1 MNYNAIVDLLNK
13 KIDREIED
21 ETAAYT
27 FKSIS
32 NHRKVKNKYEV
43 FVEWETGEKIWEP
56 IAIIRQ
62 DDPVTLAKYGLE
74 HDILDEPGWKR
85 LRNYVK
91 SAKRLSRNIKQA
103 RMFAARTAQR
113 YKFGVKAPRS
123 EKEARMFDSDNGNKL
138 WDDAV
143 TQELDQVVLEYEV
156 FKDEGKY
163 VGKKQVPKG
172 YQVIRLNMIFDVKH
186 DLHHKMRLVA
196 GGHLTQ
202 QSGDT
207 SYSSVA
213 SLRSIRLVTF
223 IAELNKLELE
233 AGDVGN
239 AYLEAT
245 TNEKVCF
252 VAGPSFAKYGLEG
265 HLLIIHKALYG
276 LRNSGAC
283 YHAKGADSFS

>member
-1 MNYNAIVDLLNK
+1 
-13 KIDREIED
+13 
-21 ETAAYT
+21 
-27 FKSIS
+27 
-32 NHRKVKNKYEV
+32 
-43 FVEWETGEKIWEP
+43 
-56 IAIIRQ
+56 
-62 DDPVTLAKYGLE
+62 
-74 HDILDEPGWKR
+74 
-85 LRNYVK
+85 
-91 SAKRLSRNIKQA
+91 
-103 RMFAARTAQR
+103 
-113 YKFGVKAPRS
+113 
-123 EKEARMFDSDNGNKL
+123 MFDSDNGNKL